1 MRAIQRRFEQWTT
14 FYETQ
19 FRWNLRS
26 RNVYRVYSLYKYHMR
41 IGHTGAVVL
50 DMVKCMASAD
60 AFNIPEDK
68 NMRNLKT
75 IRLKEVKIM
84 REGIHPD
91 YHQATVTCNCGN
103 TFVTGSTKES
113 IHVEICSKCH
123 PFYTGQQKSART
135 DGRIDKFNRKYGI
148 K

>member
-1 MRAIQRRFEQWTT
+1 
-14 FYETQ
+14 
-19 FRWNLRS
+19 
-26 RNVYRVYSLYKYHMR
+26 MR
-41 IGHTGAVVL
+41 IGHTGAVMSEV
-50 DMVKCMASAD
+50 MASGR
-60 AFNIPEDK
+60 IK
-68 NMRNLKT
+68 TCITKKT

-103 TFVTGSTKES
+103 TFVTGSTKQS